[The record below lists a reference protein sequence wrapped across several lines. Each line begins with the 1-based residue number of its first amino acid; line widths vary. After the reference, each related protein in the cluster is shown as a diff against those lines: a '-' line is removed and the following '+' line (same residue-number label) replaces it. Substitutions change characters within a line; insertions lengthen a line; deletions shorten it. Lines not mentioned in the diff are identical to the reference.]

1 MENRDKE
8 LLEAYSSAVM
18 KFDISEHYKHLVPQ
32 DDLPK
37 LRMFLT
43 TVRRGQVPQK
53 EYITAYG
60 PIFEMVD
67 KIVENGPEAISKLK
81 ALAFQGDHVRGV

>member
-8 LLEAYSSAVM
+8 LSEAYSSAVM
-18 KFDISEHYKHLVPQ
+18 KFDISENYKYLVPV

-37 LRMFLT
+37 LRMFIT
-43 TVRRGQVPQK
+43 QVRRGLQPQK
-53 EYITAYG
+53 EYISSYG
-60 PIFEMVD
+60 PIFEMID

-81 ALAFQGDHVRGV
+81 ALAFQGDHVRGA